1 MGGGTEGWAGR
12 GGLCGRGRRAKM
24 AAGSRAEGVV
34 RGGRGIFPVRSSGV
48 TAVGLLGSLRAEG
61 NPCGGVN
68 K

>member
-1 MGGGTEGWAGR
+1 
-12 GGLCGRGRRAKM
+12 M